1 MWTAAITNEGPS
13 VAILNEAVIG
23 TGMAELKL
31 AWLPY
36 STVQAAMG
44 ERTRRHPGLLIA
56 DGLDQGAFSTL
67 LLIAMNVITANPAVA
82 AGVGIGSKALPMFVP
97 WIRKSTPQT
106 MENLKG
112 FAPTILRLDT
122 GVTSTLTVWTTLYA
136 PTQATYVFDIP
147 ARRLPAAGVLNAVAA
162 ARRLDPSLSEDAA
175 AENLLALIGAG
186 PTQ

>member
-1 MWTAAITNEGPS
+1 MRLMLIGALLSFSLCGQVHVTLSMTDPDITKRIFGRWASTRQTMWTATLTNDGS
-13 VAILNEAVIG
+13 SIALINEAVVG

-67 LLIAMNVITANPAVA
+67 LLIAMNVITASPAVA
-82 AGVGIGSKALPMFVP
+82 AGVGIGSKALPLVVP

-112 FAPTILRLDT
+112 FSPTVLRLET
-122 GVTSTLTVWTTLYA
+122 GVTSTLTVWTSLYA
-136 PTQATYVFDIP
+136 PT
-147 ARRLPAAGVLNAVAA
+147 
-162 ARRLDPSLSEDAA
+162 
-175 AENLLALIGAG
+175 
-186 PTQ
+186 